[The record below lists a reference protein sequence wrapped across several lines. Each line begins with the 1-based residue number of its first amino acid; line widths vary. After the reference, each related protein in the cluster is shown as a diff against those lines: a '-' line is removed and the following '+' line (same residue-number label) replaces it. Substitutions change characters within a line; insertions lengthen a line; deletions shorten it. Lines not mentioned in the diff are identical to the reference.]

1 MAIDRQKPGRNKNLV
16 KEQGA
21 WSEEIAVG
29 GKQLISL
36 IESLLAEGNV
46 RRLLVLKPDGEVLFR
61 TSLTTGV
68 AVAGVFT
75 ILAPMLTALGAM
87 AALLS
92 EVKVRIVR
100 IGDPPHR

>member
-1 MAIDRQKPGRNKNLV
+1 MANDRQNSAMKKNLV
-16 KEQGA
+16 REQGA

-29 GKQLISL
+29 GRQLISL
-36 IESLLAEGNV
+36 IESLLAKGNV

-61 TSLTTGV
+61 ASLTTGV
-68 AVAGVFT
+68 AIAGVFT

-92 EVKVRIVR
+92 EVRVRIVR
-100 IGDPPHR
+100 IGEPPRR

>member
-1 MAIDRQKPGRNKNLV
+1 MADDRQNPGVKKNLV

-29 GKQLISL
+29 GRQLISL

-68 AVAGVFT
+68 AVAGIIT

-92 EVKVRIVR
+92 EVRVRIVR
-100 IGDPPHR
+100 IGDRH